1 MTPFPLV
8 LSSPSGGGKTTIA
21 KALLAARDDVG
32 YSVSATS
39 RPPRPGE
46 VDGRD
51 YFFLARP
58 EFRRR
63 VDAGEFAEWA
73 EYGGE
78 WYGTL
83 TAQLE
88 SVLASGRHC
97 VLDIEIHGARAVRA
111 LHPEAVLIFI
121 VPPSTPELIARLGG
135 TRGTRSASLLK
146 RLRRAVEELSHVED
160 YDYVVVNAD
169 RTEALADISAIL
181 EAESLRP
188 RRDPE
193 LLAHLEHLGG
203 EIAALADTFERTG
216 GLAI

>member
-1 MTPFPLV
+1 MTHFPLI

-21 KALLAARDDVG
+21 RALLAAREDVG

-51 YFFLARP
+51 YHFLARK

-63 VDAGEFAEWA
+63 VEAGDLAEWA

-78 WYGTL
+78 LYGTL
-83 TAQLE
+83 STELE
-88 SVLASGRHC
+88 AVLASGRHC
-97 VLDIEIHGARAVRA
+97 VLDIEIHGARAIRQ
-111 LHPEAVLIFI
+111 LHPESVLVFI
-121 VPPSTPELIARLGG
+121 VPPSAEDLIARLGG
-135 TRGTRSASLLK
+135 SGGTRASSLLK
-146 RLRRAVEELSHVED
+146 RLRRAVDELSHVAE

-181 EAESLRP
+181 DAECRRP
-188 RRDPE
+188 GRNPE
-193 LLAHLEHLGG
+193 LQEHMGELGG
-203 EIAALADTFERTG
+203 HIAALADTLEKTG
-216 GLAI
+216 EV